1 MKVSI
6 AKIKAKPHSALDF
19 SLAEPVNAAA
29 YGYDEFSVT
38 GPLSVSG
45 RLKNDGGGS
54 FSAELEWRGSI
65 VQQCGRCGQPFTAP
79 VSGSLRT
86 SFTLDGQADAAGE
99 DQRWTVVD
107 DEADVAEA
115 VLNEI
120 WFHCPM
126 QPLCRP
132 DCRGLCPVCGADLN
146 QSSCTCGQDDIDP
159 RWEKLKSLK
168 FEH

>member
-6 AKIKAKPHSALDF
+6 AKIKANPLSALDF
-19 SLAEPVNAAA
+19 DLTEEVSAADH
-29 YGYDEFSVT
+29 GYEEFAVE

-45 RLKNDGGGS
+45 RLVNNGGGS
-54 FSAELEWRGSI
+54 YTADLSWQGAI
-65 VQQCGRCGQPFTAP
+65 TQQCGRCGKLFSTPTAGQTQARFTAED
-79 VSGSLRT
+79 V
-86 SFTLDGQADAAGE
+86 ADSAGE
-99 DQRWTVVD
+99 DQIWPLQD
-107 DEADVAEA
+107 DEADLAEA

-132 DCRGLCPVCGADLN
+132 DCRGLCPVCGVDLN
-146 QSSCTCGQDDIDP
+146 QQSCSCGKDEIDP

>member
-6 AKIKAKPHSALDF
+6 AKIKANPQSATDF
-19 SLAEPVNAAA
+19 SLTGQLDAAA
-29 YGYDEFSVT
+29 YGYEEFSLD
-38 GPLSVSG
+38 GPLTVSG
-45 RLKNDGGGS
+45 RLVNSGS
-54 FSAELEWRGSI
+54 GRFAAALSWQGSLI
-65 VQQCGRCGQPFTAP
+65 QQCARCGRSFTAP
-79 VSGSLRT
+79 TSGQLET
-86 SFTLDGQADAAGE
+86 DFTLTPTADTEGE
-99 DQRWTVVD
+99 EQIWPIRD

-146 QSSCTCGQDDIDP
+146 QRSCSCVQEDIDP